1 MVAKESVPEDTEVE
15 LSTGRGAGG
24 GVGGWG
30 SGSWGGW
37 FGLGVSVR
45 AVWREKLRS
54 WMTV

>member
-1 MVAKESVPEDTEVE
+1 MVAKDSVPEDTEVE
-15 LSTGRGAGG
+15 LSTGSGAGG

-30 SGSWGGW
+30 SGNWGGW

-45 AVWREKLRS
+45 AVWREKMRS